1 MKLWSDVEVT
11 YLGSIDQH
19 RLALFSYRDGDT
31 ASCVPQWFQIDDD
44 EVLQCLD
51 DAMSETSREGMAAW
65 MTSNEAE
72 RVKDARL
79 PLCLCAIEEFD
90 NSWAVTRFLSPF
102 VGEYVQT
109 SILAGL
115 KVKRRSLAGL
125 LKNPY
130 CFGIVGKIFEDWVF
144 NALGL
149 ERRTLAVAN
158 ER

>member
-1 MKLWSDVEVT
+1 
-11 YLGSIDQH
+11 
-19 RLALFSYRDGDT
+19 
-31 ASCVPQWFQIDDD
+31 
-44 EVLQCLD
+44 
-51 DAMSETSREGMAAW
+51 MAAW

-79 PLCLCAIEEFD
+79 PLRLCAIEEFD
-90 NSWAVTRFLSPF
+90 NSWAVTKFRLS
-102 VGEYVQT
+102 VDCLT